1 MEKYEKL
8 IVATIKEFSKE
19 KNEKLLKE
27 YKKIANEEQLKNI
40 RKNEEMK
47 EDKEIDGKEE
57 NDIMSLVISKDL
69 TTIISAF
76 KTLEYELNYKYSSL
90 FKLITKDYEDF
101 LKKVPENITDIKND
115 INAEYNTDYNS
126 IKINFYQNGTKLV
139 GDEAIKTER
148 LLTCIVKLHKMDKEN
163 YLEISID
170 SIPSHYRKTA
180 TEFFL
185 NKIDEIRS
193 WLENELLLTLQPMDF
208 NHTVEKMRK
217 DESNEE
223 FLVSAQL
230 MNINTGSKA
239 TLDAAASNNI
249 VLPILDEIK
258 YLLRDNEELFKNSQ
272 EGYKLLS
279 DYITDLEEESDLPW
293 ITLKYLPKNLQ
304 VKFLFESATKRDYT
318 LLNYYHNNR
327 MREGMD
333 NIAESL
339 IREYCESK
347 SSDSESAT

>member
-8 IVATIKEFSKE
+8 IVATIKGFSKE

-293 ITLKYLPKNLQ
+293 VTLKYLPKNLQ

-327 MREGMD
+327 MREGMN